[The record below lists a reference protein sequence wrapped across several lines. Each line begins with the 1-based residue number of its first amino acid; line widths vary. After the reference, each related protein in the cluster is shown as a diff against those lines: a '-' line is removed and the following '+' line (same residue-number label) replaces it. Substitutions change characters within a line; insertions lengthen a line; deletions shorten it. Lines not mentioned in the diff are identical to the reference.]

1 MSGVINSA
9 GSKSGEIG
17 TTELDYEEGT
27 FTPTISSGVTSIG
40 YHANRYGYYTKIGNT
55 VIFRMYVRLS
65 SGNLASAN
73 LEFGGL
79 PFVVSSK
86 AGSAYWWY
94 TAKLNED
101 GAVSPVDLFIS
112 DSGSPTI
119 YAYRRNGARFLGSDL
134 DDTTG
139 VEMGMSGHYY
149 V

>member
-55 VIFRMYVRLS
+55 VIFRMYIRLS
-65 SGNLASAN
+65 SGTLASAN

-94 TAKLNED
+94 YTSLDNDAGD
-101 GAVSPVDLFIS
+101 SPISLFLS
-112 DSGSPTI
+112 DSGSPII
-119 YAYRRNGARFLGSDL
+119 YVYKKTGGRFLGTDM
-134 DDTTG
+134 DGTTG
-139 VEMGMSGHYY
+139 TELGMSGHYY